1 MRERASATIEET
13 LELIRQGRTAEATTL
28 LRDRLGHQPLGHAR
42 PDIPDPTGI
51 LAKLR
56 AAGLLQDTAPFP
68 ASGGPHSA
76 TDGAPTAARC
86 PSANAARTPG
96 RLGALLDRGKGA
108 LTDLPGV
115 LGRFPDALTFRL
127 PDGLSARLP
136 VMLRPAGPSPE
147 QLAAAAAPG
156 GQLRH
161 LSHTGPAGTRS
172 YDLYIPTGYTGAPVP
187 LMVMLHG
194 GTQNA
199 ADFAAGTGM
208 NQLAEQHTFLV
219 AYPEQSPAANSGG
232 YWNWFRPEDQ
242 RSGAGEPSIIA
253 GIVRQV
259 MGDHAVDP
267 GAVGVAG
274 LSAGGAMA
282 EVMAATYPELFC
294 AAGVHSGLAFGA
306 ASDVGSAFA
315 AMHTGGSSTAAN
327 PLPVIVFHGDSDST
341 VAPVN
346 AERIIEARLRAHCG
360 SAADRPGGRMPTV
373 HTGADG
379 GRLLTRTVHTTVD
392 GTVIAESWIVRGAGH
407 AWSGGSPIGSYTDPM
422 GPDASR
428 EIVRFFL
435 DHRR

>member
-1 MRERASATIEET
+1 MREHAATIQQA
-13 LELIRQGRTAEATTL
+13 LELVRQGRTAEANAM
-28 LRDRLGHQPLGHAR
+28 LRDRLGRRPASHPQ
-42 PDIPDPTGI
+42 PDIPDPIGI
-51 LAKLR
+51 LDKLR
-56 AAGLLQDTAPFP
+56 AAGLLPDTART
-68 ASGGPHSA
+68 SVTDGRNHRTGGGPITTSD
-76 TDGAPTAARC
+76 TNMPR
-86 PSANAARTPG
+86 PLG
-96 RLGALLDRGKGA
+96 RLGALLDRGA
-108 LTDLPGV
+108 SVLTNLPGSHT
-115 LGRFPDALTFRL
+115 LADTLATRL
-127 PDGLSARLP
+127 AGTLPSTRPSIEHLS
-136 VMLRPAGPSPE
+136 
-147 QLAAAAAPG
+147 AAAAPG
-156 GQLRH
+156 GTIRHLRH
-161 LSHTGPAGTRS
+161 TAPAGSRS
-172 YDLYIPTGYTGAPVP
+172 YDLYIPTAYTGAAVP

-219 AYPEQSPAANSGG
+219 AYPEQSTAANAGG

>member
-1 MRERASATIEET
+1 MNRLLNTT
-13 LELIRQGRTAEATTL
+13 VAEAI
-28 LRDRLGHQPLGHAR
+28 RLVQQGSPQ
-42 PDIPDPTGI
+42 
-51 LAKLR
+51 
-56 AAGLLQDTAPFP
+56 AATALLQDRLESHLGPTSPTPPAFSPSFERPAYCQTQNPFRRAAARTQRATGAPN
-68 ASGGPHSA
+68 AA
-76 TDGAPTAARC
+76 TD

-108 LTDLPGV
+108 LSDLPGT
-115 LGRFPDALTFRL
+115 LGRFPDVLTSRL

-136 VMLRPAGPSPE
+136 VMLLPPTGPSPE

-172 YDLYIPTGYTGAPVP
+172 YDLYIPTGGTGAPVP

-219 AYPEQSPAANSGG
+219 AYPEQSTAANAGG

>member
-1 MRERASATIEET
+1 MGERPKTVLAESMRLLRHGRQEAVTALRRER
-13 LELIRQGRTAEATTL
+13 LGRHDES
-28 LRDRLGHQPLGHAR
+28 
-42 PDIPDPTGI
+42 DIPDPTGI
-51 LAKLR
+51 LARLGI
-56 AAGLLQDTAPFP
+56 AGWLAGGDHHRP
-68 ASGGPHSA
+68 AWSPRRGTEELA
-76 TDGAPTAARC
+76 Q
-86 PSANAARTPG
+86 
-96 RLGALLDRGKGA
+96 LGALLAIGQGRLINLRDGLG
-108 LTDLPGV
+108 DLS
-115 LGRFPDALTFRL
+115 DALASRL
-127 PDGLSARLP
+127 PALIPS
-136 VMLRPAGPSPE
+136 AGPSPE
-147 QLAAAAAPG
+147 QRAAAAAPG

-172 YDLYIPTGYTGAPVP
+172 YDLYIPTGYTGAAVP

-208 NQLAEQHTFLV
+208 NRLAEQHTFLV
-219 AYPEQSPAANSGG
+219 AYPEQSTAANVGG

-253 GIVRQV
+253 GIVHQV
-259 MGDHAVDP
+259 MGEYAVDP

-282 EVMAATYPELFC
+282 EVMAATYLELFC

-315 AMHTGGSSTAAN
+315 AMQTGGSPTAGN
-327 PLPVIVFHGDSDST
+327 PLPVIVFHGDSDNT
-341 VAPVN
+341 VAPIN
-346 AERIIEARLRAHCG
+346 AQRIVEARLRAHG
-360 SAADRPGGRMPTV
+360 GTAADRADGRAPTV
-373 HTGADG
+373 HTGTDG
-379 GRLLTRTVHTTVD
+379 GRLRTRTVHTAVD

-407 AWSGGSPIGSYTDPM
+407 AWSGGSPIGSYTDPL
-422 GPDASR
+422 GPDATR